1 MASIRTG
8 IELQD
13 NFSSVLDNIT
23 ASVSSAISEMEQIQ
37 HTMDA
42 GLDTSAITDATDE
55 IDAATAA
62 ARELTEAL
70 QDILAPII
78 NREPPIEPHPAPA
91 AQEEV
96 TPQVLA
102 NPPPTPDEITVPVVP
117 EISDIPEVTVSVDPV
132 ITEQPQLDV
141 ADEVVVPV
149 TAEITDQPE
158 INVPDELTVPVVAEV
173 TEQPEIEVPDGLVVP
188 VISEVTQQPEIETPD
203 EITVPVVPEISDIPE
218 PDTSGVRDYTNLINL
233 SENALQKIV
242 DVQNRINNQSSATN
256 LLPDGVENQINNVNA
271 EIQRMQAALNYLRE
285 NPIDLGAE
293 VTLLQLDQLNGAIN
307 RTLQE
312 QRELNTQLQSISNLD
327 ISPVDIPINADVP
340 DPLVDP
346 DQPPIV
352 IPIQWEGWESGSE
365 VFTSTGIERFQSE
378 VQATTTALNRLNTT
392 QERIEQTASQLEILP
407 DNATQDIAN
416 LGERLSWIT
425 ERIQQIE
432 NNPLNF
438 GTDEANAELEQ
449 LRSQLDA
456 AINAQNDLNQALQ
469 DLDVSAANA
478 AYLRLSQTVGNTER
492 YIRDNTTEQGQ
503 FNRAVQE
510 GISQAD
516 KLTDTIKGAVAAY
529 ISVQSVG
536 KALDISDQLTLT
548 T

>member
-1 MASIRTG
+1 MHRSW
-8 IELQD
+8 
-13 NFSSVLDNIT
+13 
-23 ASVSSAISEMEQIQ
+23 
-37 HTMDA
+37 
-42 GLDTSAITDATDE
+42 
-55 IDAATAA
+55 
-62 ARELTEAL
+62 
-70 QDILAPII
+70 
-78 NREPPIEPHPAPA
+78 
-91 AQEEV
+91 
-96 TPQVLA
+96 
-102 NPPPTPDEITVPVVP
+102 PV
-117 EISDIPEVTVSVDPV
+117 
-132 ITEQPQLDV
+132 
-141 ADEVVVPV
+141 
-149 TAEITDQPE
+149 
-158 INVPDELTVPVVAEV
+158 
-173 TEQPEIEVPDGLVVP
+173 
-188 VISEVTQQPEIETPD
+188 
-203 EITVPVVPEISDIPE
+203 
-218 PDTSGVRDYTNLINL
+218 
-233 SENALQKIV
+233 
-242 DVQNRINNQSSATN
+242 
-256 LLPDGVENQINNVNA
+256 
-271 EIQRMQAALNYLRE
+271 
-285 NPIDLGAE
+285 
-293 VTLLQLDQLNGAIN
+293 
-307 RTLQE
+307 
-312 QRELNTQLQSISNLD
+312 QLQSISNLD

-449 LRSQLDA
+449 LRSQRDA

-548 T
+548 TSRLDMMNDGLQSTDDLVKMVYAACNIYE